1 MRERDNE
8 GVERGYS
15 DRFEQINFRGI
26 PMRKGGC
33 APKGMGGR
41 FEIVGKPGMLMM
53 APSVISE
60 RRRRPLQ
67 RSSARV

>member
-26 PMRKGGC
+26 PMGKEGC

-41 FEIVGKPGMLMM
+41 YEIRGKAWSAYDG
-53 APSVISE
+53 SV
-60 RRRRPLQ
+60 RHF
-67 RSSARV
+67 